1 MTRRSGLGRGLAAL
15 IPPSSEQADEH
26 GATDH
31 DDAGAG
37 VSDPSGPD
45 PAPSGP
51 EATGSEV
58 GDPGP
63 MGPEAT
69 GSEAG
74 DPGPRGPEATGSE
87 SDPGASGRQMTG
99 SEAGDPGSG
108 VLEARHFE
116 ARHPEARYPEAR
128 YPEARHPEA
137 GDAGF
142 GELRTD
148 VPDVP
153 RSEPAR
159 EYADGE
165 DQGASESPEIASHNT
180 HVGPS
185 GATGGP
191 PDTPGGPEVPDAP
204 DAPETGRTVDA
215 GTTED
220 GAPIHHDASGAPG
233 SSDTGSTREAPS
245 GSDISV
251 SPDAATLAAIAPHAI
266 VPNPRQPRG
275 VFDPD
280 ELDGLA
286 TSLADLGMLQPLV
299 VRPVGDGRYEL
310 VAGERRLRAAVLAGM
325 DTVPAVVRHTDDA
338 DLLKEALVENI
349 HRVQLNPLEEAAA
362 YEQLLEEFGVTQE
375 ELAARLG
382 RSRPSIS
389 NAIRLL
395 QLPAGVQRRV
405 AAGVLSA
412 GHAKA
417 LLALENADAQSRL
430 AERIVAEGLSVRATE
445 ELVRLRLIDEP
456 TRRGPRS
463 RETEVPGLLEL
474 QDDLAE
480 ALQTRVRIAMGA
492 RKGKLTVEF
501 GSVEDLERI
510 VGVIAT
516 GLGTPVEGSIGN
528 GASAGGEVGADSA
541 PEVAELDE
549 AALDARI
556 EAATSRT
563 PLDPGPDEG
572 PPEA

>member
-15 IPPSSEQADEH
+15 IPPSPEQADEH

-37 VSDPSGPD
+37 ASDPSGPD
-45 PAPSGP
+45 PAPS
-51 EATGSEV
+51 
-58 GDPGP
+58 
-63 MGPEAT
+63 GPEAT

-87 SDPGASGRQMTG
+87 SDPGASGRQVTG

-108 VLEARHFE
+108 VLEARRFE
-116 ARHPEARYPEAR
+116 AP
-128 YPEARHPEA
+128 HPEA

-142 GELRTD
+142 GELGTD

-165 DQGASESPEIASHNT
+165 DQGASESPEMASHNT
-180 HVGPS
+180 NVGPS

-191 PDTPGGPEVPDAP
+191 PDPPGGPEVPDAPDAP

-220 GAPIHHDASGAPG
+220 GSPIHHDASGAPG
-233 SSDTGSTREAPS
+233 SSDTGSTPEVPS

-463 RETEVPGLLEL
+463 GETEVPGLLEL